1 MTEALRITLIGM
13 SLVFAAMALVLV
25 AMLLLVRLR
34 DAEPEAE
41 TAGADRLPPAA
52 SDDPSS
58 KLRVAMIA
66 AAIARARSQTAPAPT
81 LLREPSAP
89 SPWWAHHQ
97 TRQLYSL
104 LRKRA

>member
-25 AMLLLVRLR
+25 AMLLLVRPR
-34 DAEPEAE
+34 DAE
-41 TAGADRLPPAA
+41 RILPTA
-52 SDDPSS
+52 SDDPAT

-81 LLREPSAP
+81 LLREHSAP

-97 TRQLYSL
+97 TRQLNSL
-104 LRKRA
+104 LRNRA